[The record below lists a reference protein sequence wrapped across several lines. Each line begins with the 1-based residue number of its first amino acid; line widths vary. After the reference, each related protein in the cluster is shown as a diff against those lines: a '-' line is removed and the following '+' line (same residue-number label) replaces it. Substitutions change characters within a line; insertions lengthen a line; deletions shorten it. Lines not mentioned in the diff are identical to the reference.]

1 MINETVLLLLLHG
14 CGNWIFVFVKMQN
27 VLADFAENKRFLFIY
42 GANGATHN
50 GAFVLFTD

>member
-1 MINETVLLLLLHG
+1 MNETVLLLLLHG
-14 CGNWIFVFVKMQN
+14 CGNWIFVFVKMRN

-42 GANGATHN
+42 GANDATHN

>member
-1 MINETVLLLLLHG
+1 MNETVLLLLLHG